1 MIIMRDE
8 LRGLVVPHNRLS
20 NRLTSA
26 NAGLLLQRGLSAWD
40 KDDKSTKENVIAHV
54 CNIKPSDLYE
64 KAYKRWLFITSD
76 KSRYAFTSA
85 KIIGRLYTGLSSA
98 TALET
103 GICTHHTYG
112 MPMLAGSSVKGAVAT
127 YAEQI
132 GLPDNIRQV
141 LFGDEEN
148 SGAVIWHDAWWIPNT
163 NDKLSVEKND
173 KPFVE
178 EIITTHHQNY
188 YNNKQDIDEMED
200 PIPNQQIACQGSFY
214 FVVEAVNQ
222 AWATFA
228 INLLL
233 QMLENQGMGSKTAS
247 GYGYFEYD
255 DDASIKIRNQHKD
268 WNEQREKAEKDAEL
282 NELPKH
288 ERLIAEWLNML
299 TGKKYSVSD
308 AEGTQKYTQFK
319 DVLNDAVTRFDE
331 AQKKLIAEKLAFKSV
346 LQANQPKW
354 LEGKR
359 EKEIKQ
365 ILAKLRGE

>member
-163 NDKLSVEKND
+163 NDK
-173 KPFVE
+173 PFVE
-178 EIITTHHQNY
+178 EIVTTHHQNY
-188 YNNKQDIDEMED
+188 YNKKQDIDEMED

-247 GYGYFEYD
+247 GYGYFQYD
-255 DDASIKIRNQHKD
+255 KKSNDLITKSQVDENDLAGQ
-268 WNEQREKAEKDAEL
+268 L
-282 NELPKH
+282 NL
-288 ERLIAEWLNML
+288 L
-299 TGKKYSVSD
+299 
-308 AEGTQKYTQFK
+308 
-319 DVLNDAVTRFDE
+319 DE
-331 AQKKLIAEKLAFKSV
+331 KKLSESLSKNLNKFLSQFNLEKTDKKAMKNLVETILANPTLANYVNSWENEPKDSNKAKAFKFI
-346 LQANQPKW
+346 NDNK
-354 LEGKR
+354 
-359 EKEIKQ
+359 
-365 ILAKLRGE
+365 